1 MKHKYGEE
9 ERTVQQ
15 LELPDKKGGEKQELQ
30 ASFLDPKGLVRWTF
44 LSCTDDERVDTNTSY
59 LMTQEISSLRR

>member
-9 ERTVQQ
+9 ERTVQP

-44 LSCTDDERVDTNTSY
+44 LNCTDDERVDTNT
-59 LMTQEISSLRR
+59 